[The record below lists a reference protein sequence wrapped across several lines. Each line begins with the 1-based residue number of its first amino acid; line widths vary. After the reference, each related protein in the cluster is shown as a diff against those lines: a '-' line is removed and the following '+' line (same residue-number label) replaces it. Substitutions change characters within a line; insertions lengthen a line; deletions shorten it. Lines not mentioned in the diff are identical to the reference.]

1 MTCPEHPYAD
11 HCTHTSNG
19 RTVTTRHGRIVAPR
33 YSPGAY
39 RTDTRFPC
47 PTCHR
52 AGALSA
58 YEQARRY
65 QCADCTRRDE
75 ADY

>member
-1 MTCPEHPYAD
+1 MTRYGPAD
-11 HCTHTSNG
+11 HYAAARAH
-19 RTVTTRHGRIVAPR
+19 RAPR

-39 RTDTRFPC
+39 RTDTRYPC

-75 ADY
+75 AEY